1 MGICFDS
8 NALSAEKTFFN
19 WAYEHSI
26 YMYLPAIAY
35 MELSYH
41 HLKKFGDTGI
51 LDDFIDGYGIEV
63 VSFDP
68 DLARIAAK
76 NALSKHD
83 FSANAMD
90 YAIGAYAEAHN
101 FPLITYNKKHFAW
114 LKEVY
119 TPEELMEKLS

>member
-8 NALSAEKTFFN
+8 NALSAKKTFFN

-26 YMYLPAIAY
+26 YMFLPAISF

-41 HLKKFGDTGI
+41 HLKKYGHTRL
-51 LDDFIDGYGIEV
+51 LDDFIDGYGIELV
-63 VSFDP
+63 HFDP
-68 DLARIAAK
+68 DLARIAAR
-76 NALSKHD
+76 NALPNHD

-101 FPLITYNKKHFAW
+101 FPLITYNKSTSHG
-114 LKEVY
+114 
-119 TPEELMEKLS
+119 